1 MAEATQRQ
9 QPSPESSEA
18 TSEDHYDIPTA
29 ETMLER
35 LQSVN
40 VDDFDLKTV
49 TDEVKGNQAW
59 LFVLTL
65 PMSAFLLVVL
75 TLLGTFLTDHFV
87 LSFLFTALLVYG
99 IGKVI
104 DQYEQKFRYQARLEV
119 MDRIRKAEGEFGLLP
134 HFRDFLPKKYR
145 HLWQSLRRYNYAY
158 IDQYIA
164 AIRLLQQRLDPDK
177 FIRVWRLKYPET
189 APDYEYDE
197 YGEYNEIN
205 DRTE

>member
-1 MAEATQRQ
+1 MAQSNDPTQ
-9 QPSPESSEA
+9 SELPPQ
-18 TSEDHYDIPTA
+18 TDNDENTTDIPDA
-29 ETMLER
+29 ETMLKR
-35 LQSVN
+35 LQTVN
-40 VDDFDLKTV
+40 VDDFDLRTV

-59 LFVLTL
+59 LFAMTL
-65 PMSAFLLVVL
+65 PMSALLLVSF
-75 TLLGTFLTDHFV
+75 TLLGAFLSGHFV
-87 LSFLFTALLVYG
+87 LSFLVTAFVVYG
-99 IGKVI
+99 LGKLI

-119 MDRIRKAEGEFGLLP
+119 MDRIRRAEGEFGLVP

-189 APDYEYDE
+189 APLDEDDDSYDRVE
-197 YGEYNEIN
+197 
-205 DRTE
+205 